1 MENFK
6 DARRQES
13 KELKREMRSVKIQ
26 GGKVRTEFLSRY
38 DCEHGSRDAGKQESR
53 KAKRCY

>member
-1 MENFK
+1 
-6 DARRQES
+6 
-13 KELKREMRSVKIQ
+13 MRSVKIQ

-53 KAKRCY
+53 KAKRCYCDISIEHGSKEAII